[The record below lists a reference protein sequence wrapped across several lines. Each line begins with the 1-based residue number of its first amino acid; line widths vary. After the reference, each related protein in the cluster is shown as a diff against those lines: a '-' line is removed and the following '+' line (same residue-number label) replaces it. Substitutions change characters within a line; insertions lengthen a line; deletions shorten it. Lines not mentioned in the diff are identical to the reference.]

1 VPVPDVRADP
11 EKLRQFASALS
22 RSSSQLES
30 IARQLRRS
38 LETTGWQDS
47 ERQRFEQD
55 FQATVHALSGFTE
68 RLRDTYVPQL
78 RKKADAL
85 DRFRE

>member
-1 VPVPDVRADP
+1 MPDVRADP
-11 EKLRQFASALS
+11 DKLRQFASALS
-22 RSSSQLES
+22 GSAGQLES

-38 LETTGWQDS
+38 LDATGWHDS

-55 FQATVHALSGFTE
+55 FEAMVRTLSGFSE

-78 RKKADAL
+78 RKKAEAL

>member
-1 VPVPDVRADP
+1 MPDVRADP

-22 RSSSQLES
+22 RSASQLES

-38 LETTGWQDS
+38 LDATGWQDS
-47 ERQRFEQD
+47 ERQRFEED
-55 FQATVHALSGFTE
+55 FQATVRALSGFTG
-68 RLRDTYVPQL
+68 RLRDTYAPQL
-78 RKKADAL
+78 RKKAEAL